1 MYGERFHKI
10 AFGRTVKKV
19 RFQDTQPLRT
29 KTVPMAKTTLTPS
42 DGDGQVEFSRIV
54 KMTGLNQEPQ
64 SYSARANPAECEAL
78 MGRLDLIGLSD
89 FTVEADVKKWRKGV
103 RVTGTIKA
111 SVIQRCIVT
120 LDPVPD
126 QISETF
132 DRGFLPERDLVG
144 ETKPGQE
151 VEIEDDAELGDLPD
165 ILGDTLDLG
174 EIASE
179 ALSLALN
186 PYPRAEG
193 EEPLDL
199 QAAPPGE
206 RPMSDNDVKPFAS
219 LAAYREK
226 LEKQGK
232 DD

>member
-1 MYGERFHKI
+1 M
-10 AFGRTVKKV
+10 T
-19 RFQDTQPLRT
+19 
-29 KTVPMAKTTLTPS
+29 KTTLTPA

-54 KMTGLNQEPQ
+54 KMTALNQEPQ
-64 SYSARANPAECEAL
+64 RYSARANPAECEAL
-78 MGRLDLIGLSD
+78 AARLDLVSLAD

-103 RVTGTIKA
+103 RATGTVQA
-111 SVIQRCIVT
+111 NVIQRCIVS
-120 LDPVPD
+120 LEPVPD

-132 DRGFLPERDLVG
+132 DRGFLPEQDLVG
-144 ETKPGQE
+144 EMKPGQE

-174 EIASE
+174 EIAAE

-193 EEPLDL
+193 EEPLDA

-206 RPMSDNDVKPFAS
+206 SPISDDDVKPFAS

-226 LEKQGK
+226 LEKQAK

>member
-1 MYGERFHKI
+1 M
-10 AFGRTVKKV
+10 T
-19 RFQDTQPLRT
+19 
-29 KTVPMAKTTLTPS
+29 KTTLTPS

-54 KMTGLNQEPQ
+54 KMTALNREPQ

-78 MGRLDLIGLSD
+78 TGRLDLLALSD
-89 FTVEADVKKWRKGV
+89 FIVEADVQKWRRGV

-111 SVIQRCIVT
+111 DVVQRCIVS
-120 LDPVPD
+120 LEPVPD
-126 QISETF
+126 QISESF
-132 DRGFLPERDLVG
+132 DRGFLPEKDIVG

-151 VEIEDDAELGDLPD
+151 VEIEDDDELGDLPD

-174 EIASE
+174 EIAAE

-193 EEPLDL
+193 QDPLDA

-206 RPMSDNDVKPFAS
+206 TPMSDNDVKPFAS

-226 LEKQGK
+226 LEKEGK

>member
-1 MYGERFHKI
+1 M
-10 AFGRTVKKV
+10 T
-19 RFQDTQPLRT
+19 
-29 KTVPMAKTTLTPS
+29 KTTLTPS
-42 DGDGQVEFSRIV
+42 DSDGQVEFSRIV
-54 KMTGLNQEPQ
+54 KMSALSQEPQ
-64 SYSARANPAECEAL
+64 GYSAKANPAECEAL
-78 MGRLDLIGLSD
+78 TGRLDLLALTD
-89 FTVEADVKKWRKGV
+89 FSVEAEVKKWRKGV

-111 SVIQRCIVT
+111 NVVQRCIVS

-126 QISETF
+126 QISEVF

-144 ETKPGQE
+144 DTKPGQE
-151 VEIEDDAELGDLPD
+151 VEIEDDSELGDLPD

-186 PYPRAEG
+186 PYPRVEG
-193 EEPLDL
+193 EEALDL

-206 RPMSDNDVKPFAS
+206 SPINDDDIKPFAS

-226 LEKQGK
+226 LEKDGK
-232 DD
+232 DN